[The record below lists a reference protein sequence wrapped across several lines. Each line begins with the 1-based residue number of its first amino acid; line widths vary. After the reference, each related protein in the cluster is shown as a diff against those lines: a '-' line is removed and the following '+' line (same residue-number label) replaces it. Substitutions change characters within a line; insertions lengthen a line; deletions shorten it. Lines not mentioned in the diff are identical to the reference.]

1 VLPRATGARRGR
13 HLVRTAD
20 GRYIPA
26 APSRRPATTAA
37 GFVVPTPLAGPGAT
51 PVEDGRD
58 PVTGAPVVNGWA
70 RPQASL
76 ADTLASVEDRQS
88 DAHLPVW
95 ARRASGTP
103 LVGGANGDL
112 VSALARASDPEE
124 VVRVIMEKGDAGGT
138 VASTLPKPALQVIE
152 KIKTVAREEVSEA
165 IRTEVQARTAA
176 ARKAGRR
183 AESPRSTARVI
194 QGFTGLRRGSS
205 ARRGSGVGDD
215 QVMKLAKKLQSLI
228 DLAEGRGD
236 RNAARRQVRMAE
248 DSAAARGEGQ
258 SSPATAEGG
267 QESSVDIDALTRQV
281 VEAATREL
289 DQRRERRQEDSDE
302 RGFWW

>member
-1 VLPRATGARRGR
+1 M
-13 HLVRTAD
+13 RTPE

-26 APSRRPATTAA
+26 ARSRRASTLT
-37 GFVVPTPLAGPGAT
+37 GDFVVPTPASSLASA
-51 PVEDGRD
+51 PVEGRD

-70 RPQASL
+70 RPQAALS
-76 ADTLASVEDRQS
+76 DTLGAVDGQAT

-103 LVGGANGDL
+103 LVRGSGGDL
-112 VSALARASDPEE
+112 VNALARAGDPAE
-124 VVRVIMEKGDAGGT
+124 VVRVIMEKGDVGGT
-138 VASTLPKPALQVIE
+138 IASTLPKPALQIIE

-165 IRTEVQARTAA
+165 IRTEVKARSAA
-176 ARKAGRR
+176 GRKAGSRSQ
-183 AESPRSTARVI
+183 APRSTARVV
-194 QGFTGLRRGSS
+194 QGFTGLRRGNS
-205 ARRGSGVGDD
+205 ARRGNGVGDG

-236 RNAARRQVRMAE
+236 RGAARRQVRMAE

-258 SSPATAEGG
+258 SSPASAEGG
-267 QESSVDIDALTRQV
+267 QESSMDIDALTRQV